1 MLPLFLFYYLFLRE
15 NWVALMN
22 RRNIKV
28 HSMEANA
35 YPCDK
40 VRM

>member
-1 MLPLFLFYYLFLRE
+1 MFTSIFILFFILRE

-28 HSMEANA
+28 HGMEANV